1 MKSLGWKT
9 RDFNCLL
16 EIKPLAEDIFR
27 EQYWFKKLEHLN
39 FREEEFC
46 SMDYDEIKTV
56 TVSLL
61 GESFTLRCHKS
72 QADSLQR
79 AVGKI
84 QEITAKILRDNP
96 SLTPQQ
102 ASIIAAIES
111 QSQLQRYL
119 DTSTPFQEQAMQLI
133 HRIKRNLNNID
144 S

>member
-1 MKSLGWKT
+1 MRQQKNIRYNNHSTKGK
-9 RDFNCLL
+9 D
-16 EIKPLAEDIFR
+16 KK
-27 EQYWFKKLEHLN
+27 EQWLDHVSTGQN
-39 FREEEFC
+39 
-46 SMDYDEIKTV
+46 KTV

-84 QEITAKILRDNP
+84 QEITSKILRDNP

-102 ASIIAAIES
+102 AAIIAAIES

-119 DTSTPFQEQAMQLI
+119 DTSTPFQEQALQLI
-133 HRIKRNLNNID
+133 HRIKRNLNSLD
-144 S
+144 Y

>member
-1 MKSLGWKT
+1 MVLVFHRFSLGYRASDLTLSPSLSTSK
-9 RDFNCLL
+9 D
-16 EIKPLAEDIFR
+16 K
-27 EQYWFKKLEHLN
+27 YKLEVTAQGVFVAMN
-39 FREEEFC
+39 
-46 SMDYDEIKTV
+46 YDEIKTV

-84 QEITAKILRDNP
+84 QEITARILRDNP

-102 ASIIAAIES
+102 AAIIAAIES

-133 HRIKRNLNNID
+133 HRIKRNLNNLD

>member
-1 MKSLGWKT
+1 
-9 RDFNCLL
+9 
-16 EIKPLAEDIFR
+16 
-27 EQYWFKKLEHLN
+27 
-39 FREEEFC
+39 
-46 SMDYDEIKTV
+46 MDNDEIKTV

-84 QEITAKILRDNP
+84 QEITSKILRDNP

-102 ASIIAAIES
+102 AAIIAAIES

-119 DTSTPFQEQAMQLI
+119 DTSTPFQEQALQLI
-133 HRIKRNLNNID
+133 HRIKRNLNSLD
-144 S
+144 Y